1 MGPER
6 SLSLGRGAGAR
17 ASNEFLWL
25 HEGGARVQ
33 LADQKLP
40 RNSASTGTGGEDR
53 DKDSASPEGPGAMRT
68 FDRSPI
74 AVEHRELEIEGG
86 LRREP
91 ARAWH
96 TNELHDT
103 MCARPRGE
111 YLRLCRIYAEM

>member
-6 SLSLGRGAGAR
+6 SLSLGRGAGVR

-68 FDRSPI
+68 FDRSLI
-74 AVEHRELEIEGG
+74 AVEHRELEIEGASAANRLVPG
-86 LRREP
+86 ILMNYTIR
-91 ARAWH
+91 
-96 TNELHDT
+96 
-103 MCARPRGE
+103 CAHALVANTCG
-111 YLRLCRIYAEM
+111 YVGYT